1 MFQQEKTN
9 GVSRMKNA
17 NARKGA
23 AVVAIVLGLAL
34 TACSDGGSSSSSGG
48 KQGWSLTLKYSED
61 GSTDSPYS
69 LVSRHWWPWGGT
81 YAKTECVK
89 DSRTGLVWEGKTAS
103 GLRAGSNRYT
113 NYDSTSSG
121 QKWDGSNPTQ
131 AEIDASTNSI
141 GYVKAVN
148 ASALCGFT
156 DWRLPTPDE
165 LLEIVESSKS
175 PTIDTFWFPNT
186 QTSYYWSS
194 SPYVGFSGSAWSV
207 LFYNGYVYCCDFRL
221 NGNAVRLVRASQ

>member
-9 GVSRMKNA
+9 GDSRMKNA

-23 AVVAIVLGLAL
+23 AVVAIALGISL

-48 KQGWSLTLKYSED
+48 KQGWSLTLKYSEN
-61 GSTDSPYS
+61 GSTDSRYS

-103 GLRAGSNRYT
+103 GLRAGSNSYT

-121 QKWDGSNPTQ
+121 QKLFGDPTQ

-148 ASALCGFT
+148 ASALCGFR
-156 DWRLPTPDE
+156 DWRLPTKEE
-165 LLEIVESSKS
+165 LSGIVDKSKS
-175 PTIDTFWFPNT
+175 PTIDTLWFPNT
-186 QTSYYWSS
+186 QPSNYWSS
-194 SPYVGFSGSAWSV
+194 SPKLGYSYSAWDV
-207 LFYNGYVYCCDFRL
+207 DFYNGSDVGDYGYRGYDY
-221 NGNAVRLVRASQ
+221 AVRLVRASQ

>member
-23 AVVAIVLGLAL
+23 AVVAIALGLAL

-48 KQGWSLTLKYSED
+48 KQGWSLTLKYSEN
-61 GSTDSPYS
+61 GSTDSRFS
-69 LVSRHWWPWGGT
+69 LVSKHWWQLGGT

-113 NYDSTSSG
+113 NYDSTSSK
-121 QKWDGSNPTQ
+121 QKLKYSSYINPTQTVRASFQQQYVWNGDSYINPTQAVHGTFLRQYVWGDITLIPINPTQ
-131 AEIDASTNSI
+131 AEIDASDNSI
-141 GYVKAVN
+141 GYVKAM
-148 ASALCGFT
+148 
-156 DWRLPTPDE
+156 
-165 LLEIVESSKS
+165 
-175 PTIDTFWFPNT
+175 
-186 QTSYYWSS
+186 
-194 SPYVGFSGSAWSV
+194 
-207 LFYNGYVYCCDFRL
+207 
-221 NGNAVRLVRASQ
+221 